1 MLKRFGVVTVIGAV
15 MVFAGCSSASQP
27 FSPNA
32 TSPSAGRSVL
42 ASVSPDKDCG
52 SSGHVFVAPCPI
64 KLTKH
69 TKDGIVVTVSGPKVV
84 SSDLGSIKSCFNAQ
98 NCYNAQRY
106 GSSQT
111 QWLITSGS
119 SCSGADVEF
128 DGFNAHGQR
137 TGYFFLGVKN
147 KYCP

>member
-1 MLKRFGVVTVIGAV
+1 MFKRLGAGTLIGAV
-15 MVFAGCSSASQP
+15 IVLAGCSSSSQP
-27 FSPNA
+27 FNPNA
-32 TSPSAGRSVL
+32 TSPSAGRSSL
-42 ASVSPDKDCG
+42 PTVSPDKDCG
-52 SSGHVFVAPCPI
+52 SAGHVVVTPCPV

-69 TKDGIVVTVSGPKVV
+69 TKHGIIVTVSGPKVV

-137 TGYFFLGVKN
+137 TGYFFLEVKN